1 MKNRLISISAAAPTF
16 GARMLQ
22 CARSANGTSKTIK
35 RYSTKARTSLCYAFA
50 INLFLAA
57 GSPVAA
63 QQTWGALG
71 NGLISVYALQ
81 MSGGVLYAGGPFTS
95 PGNYIAQWNGT
106 AWTAVGTGGPGGP
119 VRAVAAL
126 YVEATVV
133 VADRRVLPNVMSY
146 GST

>member
-35 RYSTKARTSLCYAFA
+35 RDSMKARTSLCYAFA
-50 INLFLAA
+50 VNLFLAA

-71 NGLISVYALQ
+71 SGLSSSVDSLHVL
-81 MSGGVLYAGGPFTS
+81 GGVLYAGGTFHT
-95 PGNYIAQWNGT
+95 PGQYIAQWNGT

-119 VRAVAAL
+119 VYALAAL
-126 YVEATVV
+126 YGNLYAGVSVQAY
-133 VADRRVLPNVMSY
+133 S
-146 GST
+146 